1 LKKEIIKTF
10 LAYRQPNRDQPSF
23 FVGEGRWIDRLSTEH
38 EQGFILHSFL
48 GDQILF
54 VEKLEPISDDKFEL
68 HFSENQSPD
77 QSRENY
83 GADFKK
89 IKSEIENGG
98 CKKIIL
104 SRTKKIGTN
113 SDALTVFSNLNGA
126 YKNTFNYVIS
136 NSAIGTWMGATPESL
151 LTIHDKTVF
160 TMALAGTKLPDASW
174 TEKEFEEQQ
183 LVTDT
188 ILTVLKQNK
197 CLNIRS
203 EGPTTINAGKI
214 QHLQTSIQAQL
225 VDKKAWIN
233 LVNHLHPTPAVC
245 GIPAQAAKN
254 AIQTIESHQRQFY
267 TGFLGMITPQ
277 TKTLYVNLRCMQYF
291 KNEALLYIGGGITS
305 GSSEEAEW
313 AETER
318 KSQTLTDAING

>member
-1 LKKEIIKTF
+1 
-10 LAYRQPNRDQPSF
+10 
-23 FVGEGRWIDRLSTEH
+23 LSNEH
-38 EQGFILHSFL
+38 EQGFIFNSFL

-54 VEKLEPISDDKFEL
+54 VEKLEPISADKFEL
-68 HFSENQSPD
+68 HFSENQSID

-83 GADFKK
+83 ADHFKK
-89 IKSEIENGG
+89 IKAEIENGI

-104 SRTKKIGTN
+104 SRTKKIQTN
-113 SDALTVFSNLNGA
+113 SDALTIFSNLNAA

-136 NSAIGTWMGATPESL
+136 NSSIGTWMGATPESL
-151 LTIHDKTVF
+151 LTIQDKTIF
-160 TMALAGTKLPDASW
+160 TMSLAGTKLPEATW

-188 ILTVLKQNK
+188 ILTVLKENN
-197 CLNIRS
+197 CLNISS

-214 QHLQTSIQAQL
+214 QHLQTSIHAEL
-225 VDKKAWIN
+225 AEKADWTN

-245 GIPAQAAKN
+245 GIPTQAAKN

-267 TGFLGMITPQ
+267 TGFLGILTPQ
-277 TKTLYVNLRCMQYF
+277 SKSLYVNLRCMQYF

-305 GSSEEAEW
+305 ASLDEAEW

-318 KSQTLTDAING
+318 KSQTLADAINA

>member
-1 LKKEIIKTF
+1 MKKETIKTY
-10 LAYRQPNRDQPSF
+10 LAYRQPNQDQPSF
-23 FVGEGRWIDRLSTEH
+23 FVGEGRWIDGLSNEH
-38 EQGFILHSFL
+38 EQGFIFHSFL

-54 VEKLEPISDDKFEL
+54 VEELKPISPDKFEL

-83 GADFKK
+83 TDNFKK
-89 IKSEIENGG
+89 IKAEIENGR

-104 SRTKKIGTN
+104 SRTKKIQTKAN
-113 SDALTVFSNLNGA
+113 ALTIFSNLNGA
-126 YKNTFNYVIS
+126 YKNTFNYLIS
-136 NSAIGTWMGATPESL
+136 NSSIGTWMGATPESL

-160 TMALAGTKLPDASW
+160 TMSLAGTKLPELDW

-188 ILTVLKQNK
+188 ILGVLTKNN

-203 EGPTTINAGKI
+203 EGPITINAGKI
-214 QHLQTSIQAQL
+214 QHLQTSIHAQL
-225 VDKKAWIN
+225 AEKADWTN

-245 GIPAQAAKN
+245 GIPTLVAKN
-254 AIQTIESHQRQFY
+254 VIQTIESHKRQFY
-267 TGFLGMITPQ
+267 TGFLGIITPQ
-277 TKTLYVNLRCMQYF
+277 SKTLYVNLRCMQFF
-291 KNEALLYIGGGITS
+291 KNDALLYIGGGITS
-305 GSSEEAEW
+305 GSSEKAEW

-318 KSQTLTDAING
+318 KSQTLTDAINA

>member
-1 LKKEIIKTF
+1 MS
-10 LAYRQPNRDQPSF
+10 N
-23 FVGEGRWIDRLSTEH
+23 EH
-38 EQGFILHSFL
+38 EQGFIFNSFL

-54 VEKLEPISDDKFEL
+54 VEKLEPISADKFEL
-68 HFSENQSPD
+68 HFSENQSID

-83 GADFKK
+83 ADHFKK
-89 IKSEIENGG
+89 IKAEIENGI

-104 SRTKKIGTN
+104 SRTKKIQTN
-113 SDALTVFSNLNGA
+113 SDALTIFSNLNAA

-136 NSAIGTWMGATPESL
+136 NSSIGTWMGATPESL
-151 LTIHDKTVF
+151 LTIQDKTIF
-160 TMALAGTKLPDASW
+160 TMSLAGTKLPEATW

-188 ILTVLKQNK
+188 ILTVLKENN
-197 CLNIRS
+197 CLNISS

-214 QHLQTSIQAQL
+214 QHLQTSIHAEL
-225 VDKKAWIN
+225 AEKADWTN

-245 GIPAQAAKN
+245 GIPTQAAKN

-267 TGFLGMITPQ
+267 TGFLGILTPQ
-277 TKTLYVNLRCMQYF
+277 SKSLYVNLRCMQYF

-305 GSSEEAEW
+305 ASLDEAEW

-318 KSQTLTDAING
+318 KSQTLADAINA

>member
-1 LKKEIIKTF
+1 M
-10 LAYRQPNRDQPSF
+10 
-23 FVGEGRWIDRLSTEH
+23 STEH
-38 EQGFILHSFL
+38 EQGFIFHSFL

-54 VEKLEPISDDKFEL
+54 VEKLEPISADKFEL
-68 HFSENQSPD
+68 HLSENQSID

-83 GADFKK
+83 ADHFKK
-89 IKSEIENGG
+89 IKAEIENGI

-104 SRTKKIGTN
+104 SRTKKIQTN
-113 SDALTVFSNLNGA
+113 SDALTIFSNLNA
-126 YKNTFNYVIS
+126 SYKNTFNYVIS
-136 NSAIGTWMGATPESL
+136 NSSIGTWMGATPESL
-151 LTIHDKTVF
+151 LAIQDKTVF
-160 TMALAGTKLPDASW
+160 TMSLAGTKLPEASW

-188 ILTVLKQNK
+188 ILTVLKQNN

-214 QHLQTSIQAQL
+214 QHLQTSIHAEL
-225 VDKKAWIN
+225 AEKADWTN

-245 GIPAQAAKN
+245 GIPTQAAKN

-267 TGFLGMITPQ
+267 TGFLGILTPQ
-277 TKTLYVNLRCMQYF
+277 SKSLYVNLRCMQYF

-305 GSSEEAEW
+305 ASLDEEEW

-318 KSQTLTDAING
+318 KSRTLADAINN